1 MSYLQV
7 QSDGSLLLSLYVQPR
22 SARNEI
28 AGLHGDA
35 VKLRLTAP
43 PVDGKANKAVITFLA
58 KCFKIPKSA
67 VQIRS
72 GQQSRIKK
80 ILLNSVEEERVRSL
94 LEQEL

>member
-7 QSDGSLLLSLYVQPR
+7 QS
-22 SARNEI
+22 ARTEI
-28 AGLHGDA
+28 AGLHGDDA

-43 PVDGKANKAVITFLA
+43 PVDGKANKAVIAFLA

-72 GQQSRIKK
+72 GQQSRVKK
-80 ILLNSVEEERVRSL
+80 ILLNGVEEERIRSL
-94 LEQEL
+94 LEQGL